1 MEGIAVKEMWIRI
14 GKKCIRFFLLLFCT
28 SIVAF
33 VLIKASPVDPLQA
46 NVGQAALGSMSAEQM
61 EKLEAYWGTNA
72 SPVRQYLAWITD
84 FLKGDMG
91 ISLLYRQPVSQ
102 VIAVRM
108 ANSLPLLVCAW
119 VLSGILGVLLG
130 AVAGMRRQTWWDR
143 LIRGYSLLISDTPAF
158 WIAMLFLILFGV
170 WLGWFPIGMSVPIG
184 VTASEVT
191 LADRL
196 SHFVLPALT
205 LSLTGTANITLHTRE
220 KMIEVMDSDYML
232 FARAG
237 GEHGF
242 GFFRRHGLRN
252 ILLPAITLQAASIG
266 ELIGGSVLVE
276 QVFSYPG
283 LGQAAVQAGLGSD
296 MPLLMAVTLI
306 CAALVAAGNLIADLL
321 YGIIDPRI
329 RKGGART

>member
-1 MEGIAVKEMWIRI
+1 MRDTWIRI
-14 GKKCIRFFLLLFCT
+14 GKKCIRFLLLLFCT
-28 SIVAF
+28 SIAAF
-33 VLIKASPVDPLQA
+33 ALMKCSPVDPLQA
-46 NVGQAALGSMSAEQM
+46 NVGQTALGSMGAEQI
-61 EKLEAYWGTNA
+61 EKLETYWGTNA
-72 SPVRQYLAWITD
+72 SPVQQYLAWITD

-91 ISLLYRQPVSQ
+91 TSLLYRQPVSQ
-102 VIAVRM
+102 VIAVRL
-108 ANSLPLLVCAW
+108 ANSLPLLLFAW
-119 VLSGILGVLLG
+119 VLSGILGVMLG
-130 AVAGMRRQTWWDR
+130 AVAGMRRGKWCDR

-158 WIAMLFLILFGV
+158 WVAMLLLIVFGV

-184 VTASEVT
+184 VAASEVS
-191 LADRL
+191 LAERI

-237 GEHGF
+237 GERGF
-242 GFFRRHGLRN
+242 RLFWRHGLRN

-306 CAALVAAGNLIADLL
+306 CAAVVAAGNLTADIL
-321 YGIIDPRI
+321 YGLVDPRI
-329 RKGGART
+329 RKGGAQR

>member
-1 MEGIAVKEMWIRI
+1 MRNTWNRI
-14 GKKCIRFFLLLFCT
+14 GKKCIRFLLLLFCT
-28 SIVAF
+28 SIAAF
-33 VLIKASPVDPLQA
+33 ALMKCSPVDPLQA
-46 NVGQAALGSMSAEQM
+46 NVGQTALGSMSAEQI
-61 EKLEAYWGTNA
+61 EKLETYWGTNT
-72 SPVRQYLAWITD
+72 SPVQQYLAWITD

-91 ISLLYRQPVSQ
+91 TSLLYRQPVSQ
-102 VIAVRM
+102 VIAVRL
-108 ANSLPLLVCAW
+108 ANSLPLLLFAW
-119 VLSGILGVLLG
+119 VLSGILGVMLG
-130 AVAGMRRQTWWDR
+130 AVAGIRCGKWCDR
-143 LIRGYSLLISDTPAF
+143 LLIV
-158 WIAMLFLILFGV
+158 FGV
-170 WLGWFPIGMSVPIG
+170 WFGWFPIGMSVPIG
-184 VTASEVT
+184 VAASEVS
-191 LADRL
+191 LAERI

-237 GEHGF
+237 GERGLRLF
-242 GFFRRHGLRN
+242 WRHGLRN

-306 CAALVAAGNLIADLL
+306 CAALAAAGNLTADIL
-321 YGIIDPRI
+321 YGLVDPRI
-329 RKGGART
+329 RKGGAQR